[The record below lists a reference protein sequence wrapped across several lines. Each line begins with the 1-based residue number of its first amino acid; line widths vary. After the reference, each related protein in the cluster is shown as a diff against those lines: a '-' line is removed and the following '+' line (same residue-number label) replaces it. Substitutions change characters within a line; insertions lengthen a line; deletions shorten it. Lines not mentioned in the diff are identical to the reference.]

1 VKVKKSELGRGIA
14 ALLGNIESEVNKS
27 PEAAKEIVREL
38 SHTTANVLL
47 DHIETNPWQPRNA
60 FDSQAL
66 EELAA
71 SIKVHGLIQPV
82 TLRRLAHNQYQ
93 LISGERRFR
102 ASKIAE
108 LTEIPAY
115 IRLAND
121 QEMLEMALIENI
133 QREELNP
140 IEIATTYQR
149 LIDECNL
156 THEQMSERVSKNR
169 STITNSLRLLKL
181 EPDIKKSIK
190 EGKVSTGHA
199 KILVGIDDLAFR
211 ISLHQT
217 ILKEQ
222 ISVRALEELAKNYA
236 EQKLNKNSKTQK
248 PEVETNIHYKA
259 AVQQFNSF
267 FGSKVNFKRKSDGSG
282 NITINF
288 KSEEDFQR
296 LLECVEDDK
305 K

>member
-1 VKVKKSELGRGIA
+1 MKGKKLELGRGIA
-14 ALLGNIESEVNKS
+14 ALLGNIESEVNKG
-27 PEAAKEIVREL
+27 PEAAKEVVREL
-38 SHTTANVLL
+38 SHNTANVLL
-47 DHIETNPWQPRNA
+47 EHIETNPWQPRNE
-60 FDSQAL
+60 FDKQAL
-66 EELAA
+66 DELAA
-71 SIKVHGLIQPV
+71 SIKVHGIIQPI
-82 TLRRLAHNQYQ
+82 TLRRLTYNQYQ

-102 ASKIAE
+102 ASKLAG

-140 IEIATTYQR
+140 IEIAITYQR

-156 THEQMSERVSKNR
+156 THDKMSERVSKNR

-181 EPDIKKSIK
+181 TPDIQQSIK
-190 EGKVSTGHA
+190 DKKVSTGHA
-199 KILVGIDDLAFR
+199 KVLVGVDDPALR
-211 ISLHQT
+211 MSLHNT
-217 ILKEQ
+217 ILQEQ
-222 ISVRALEELAKNYA
+222 ISVRELENLVKEFA
-236 EQKLNKNSKTQK
+236 EQKLKKNNVAPKADS
-248 PEVETNIHYKA
+248 ETNIHFKA
-259 AVQQFNSF
+259 AIQHFNAF
-267 FGSKVNFKRKSDGSG
+267 FGSKVNLKRKPDGSG

-296 LLECVEDDK
+296 LLECVDADK

>member
-1 VKVKKSELGRGIA
+1 MKVKKSELGRGIA

-47 DHIETNPWQPRNA
+47 EHIETNPWQPRNE
-60 FDSQAL
+60 FDKQAL

-102 ASKIAE
+102 ASKMAD

-140 IEIATTYQR
+140 IEIAITYQR

-156 THEQMSERVSKNR
+156 THEKMSERVSKNR

-181 EPDIKKSIK
+181 EPAIKQSIK

-199 KILVGIDDLAFR
+199 KILVGIDDLGMR
-211 ISLHQT
+211 LSLHQT
-217 ILKEQ
+217 ILKDQ
-222 ISVRALEELAKNYA
+222 ISVRMLEELAKNYA
-236 EQKLNKNSKTQK
+236 EEKLKKNTKTQK
-248 PEVETNIHYKA
+248 PEVENNIHYKA
-259 AVQQFNSF
+259 AVQQFNAF

-288 KSEEDFQR
+288 RSEEDFQR
-296 LLECVEDDK
+296 LLECIDTEK
-305 K
+305 N